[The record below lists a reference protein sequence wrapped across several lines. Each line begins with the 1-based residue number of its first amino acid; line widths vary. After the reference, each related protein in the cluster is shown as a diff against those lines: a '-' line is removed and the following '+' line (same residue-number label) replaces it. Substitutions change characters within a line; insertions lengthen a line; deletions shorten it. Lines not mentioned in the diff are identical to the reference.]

1 MFYYVRMEDIVPED
15 HLLRLFNKYIDFSF
29 IREKVKHLYNHTGRR
44 SIDPEVL
51 LGMLLIGYLYGIISE
66 RRLCEEVKMHI
77 GYGWFADLAWK
88 KKCLIIRHFQRTGMR
103 GLQRKIYFRK
113 YPPGLV

>member
-29 IREKVKHLYNHTGRR
+29 IREKV
-44 SIDPEVL
+44 
-51 LGMLLIGYLYGIISE
+51 IGYLYGIISE